1 MPFPPPLGVPNLN
14 HGQDTRA
21 NRTRHTTSS
30 STQSHAKQQHLGWSL
45 PTVFPGWHRRL
56 AAVACLARYAY
67 PFAGVTFTP
76 AQLMSLGLEGRLS
89 LIGTNNI
96 TY

>member
-1 MPFPPPLGVPNLN
+1 MPFPPPWGTKSQPRTGHTREPDPTHNELKHTITRKTATLGVVAP
-14 HGQDTRA
+14 
-21 NRTRHTTSS
+21 
-30 STQSHAKQQHLGWSL
+30 
-45 PTVFPGWHRRL
+45 HRIPRL

-67 PFAGVTFTP
+67 PLAGVTFTP